1 VNGILR
7 WVSAGAISNALAK
20 AANWSPV
27 GRRIKLVGVEGPEA
41 ELLEGRS
48 ARVTGVL
55 DSEML
60 AELLPCHERGA
71 EGLRKLRLTPRH
83 SGWTPF
89 SLVLVDIAVVVQDES
104 LGPEPHHIGVAM
116 AKLARDQP
124 REQ

>member
-7 WVSAGAISNALAK
+7 WVSAGAISNAFAK

-27 GRRIKLVGVEGPEA
+27 GHRIKLVGVEGPEA
-41 ELLEGRS
+41 GLLEGRS

-55 DSEML
+55 GSEL
-60 AELLPCHERGA
+60 IAELLPCHERGA
-71 EGLRKLRLTPRH
+71 EGFRRLRLTPRH

-89 SLVLVDIAVVVQDES
+89 SLILVGIAVVVQDES
-104 LGPEPHHIGVAM
+104 LGLEPRHIGVAM
-116 AKLARDQP
+116 AKLSRDQP